1 LLASKLLG
9 VREEDVVYEIL
20 DNMEHPS
27 SFNSVRKED
36 GHFYMWFNM
45 TRLLSIRKD
54 ILLVKM

>member
-27 SFNSVRKED
+27 SFNSGGRRMVTFTC
-36 GHFYMWFNM
+36 G
-45 TRLLSIRKD
+45 SI
-54 ILLVKM
+54 

>member
-1 LLASKLLG
+1 MG